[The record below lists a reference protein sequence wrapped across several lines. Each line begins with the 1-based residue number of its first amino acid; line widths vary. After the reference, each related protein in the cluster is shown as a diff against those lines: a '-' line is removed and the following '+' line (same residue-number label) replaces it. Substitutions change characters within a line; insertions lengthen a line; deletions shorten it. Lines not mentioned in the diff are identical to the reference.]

1 MIDPQHASA
10 SSTAPDCPPA
20 GPRVRKKRGYRRSGF
35 YALKTTLRALG
46 PRVLDKRT
54 SLGKQLAAWKA
65 DLIADLGGDPSTGQ
79 RAVIELA
86 MRTKL
91 LLDSIDAWL
100 LTQPS
105 LVNARKR
112 ALLPVVRERQ
122 ALADALARYLV
133 QLGLERRIKAVPDL
147 KTYLATT
154 ATEGAG
160 SRDREAGGHASSPIS
175 PAPSNTDGPEADVGD
190 SNP

>member
-1 MIDPQHASA
+1 MLQAAQEPP
-10 SSTAPDCPPA
+10 TAPAPAPDSPPT
-20 GPRVRKKRGYRRSGF
+20 GPRAPKKRGYRRSGF

-112 ALLPVVRERQ
+112 SLLPVVKERQ

-133 QLGLERRIKAVPDL
+133 QLGLERRVKRLPDL
-147 KTYLATT
+147 TTYLATKGGRDVGT
-154 ATEGAG
+154 PGTGGGGSAPPPTE
-160 SRDREAGGHASSPIS
+160 H
-175 PAPSNTDGPEADVGD
+175 SNGDSPEAVSGD
-190 SNP
+190 